1 MTQNDRGLPETSVDE
16 GTLAILDDT
25 YLYDDNGN
33 VRQIVDGLPGAPG
46 SRTMTYDGLD
56 RLLTV
61 TAGST
66 QGGNAVFSYDV
77 LDNITR
83 LDQGART
90 IRHQYAAATNRLAS
104 VRNAAG
110 STLFTVAHDARGN
123 QTSRTTGA
131 LVDTFTFDKANRLT
145 ASNVG
150 GVAATYRYDGLG
162 RRMQH
167 VEAAVPSYFQYSQ
180 AGQLLFSQDGTNRF
194 NHIHLSGSL
203 VAKRGV
209 PYSGGPATT
218 RYQHTD
224 ALGSPVAE
232 TDEVGALIGRERMT
246 AYGEPAD
253 GTWKDGPGFT
263 GHDMD
268 PASKLVYMQ
277 QRYYDPVVGRFLSV
291 DPVSTDTHSG
301 ESFNRYAYANNNPL
315 TFTDPDGRRACPKG
329 VGGGC
334 VEDEGSETSSAEGAL
349 PSADDRKRDSQ
360 ARIAQ
365 STGRTSDGVSLDLHT
380 PTIVEQGI
388 KVSTDETTS
397 NPMEARCWSC
407 SDGTSGTGGKYNLA
421 ALGEGDAPGHAHP
434 GGISGLPGRGD
445 AGLANETGRNYVVSR
460 RGAFVVEKTNGN
472 YRVRQ
477 VGGAKLTPDE
487 RRSVRGLVRGWNS
500 NSGASNGG
508 ETSCGSRS
516 C

>member
-25 YLYDDNGN
+25 YVYDDNGN

-123 QTSRTTGA
+123 QTTRTTGA

-194 NHIHLSGSL
+194 NHIHLAGSL
-203 VAKRGV
+203 VAKRVV
-209 PYSGGPATT
+209 PYGGGPATT

-268 PASKLVYMQ
+268 PASRLVYMQ

-291 DPVSTDTHSG
+291 DPMALDTNSAWN
-301 ESFNRYAYANNNPL
+301 FNRYNYAANSPYR
-315 TFTDPDGRRACPKG
+315 FKDPDGRSAAHFVKEKAIQLATKVAVAAAETVAEEVGKTVDRAKDYVRSRDLTLSAGVSGVAGNHASKTHAMAPSVQVGGSLKVTFNASRGQFALQFSGGPMVGQGGGAIVSSEVSAGLIEGPLLTGLSVQNQAHATLNAPEIPIRGGASASWDSSGGNVGIGVRPIQAGVFVGYG
-329 VGGGC
+329 VGGAI
-334 VEDEGSETSSAEGAL
+334 TYTA
-349 PSADDRKRDSQ
+349 
-360 ARIAQ
+360 
-365 STGRTSDGVSLDLHT
+365 TT
-380 PTIVEQGI
+380 P
-388 KVSTDETTS
+388 
-397 NPMEARCWSC
+397 PLW
-407 SDGTSGTGGKYNLA
+407 
-421 ALGEGDAPGHAHP
+421 GD
-434 GGISGLPGRGD
+434 
-445 AGLANETGRNYVVSR
+445 
-460 RGAFVVEKTNGN
+460 
-472 YRVRQ
+472 
-477 VGGAKLTPDE
+477 
-487 RRSVRGLVRGWNS
+487 
-500 NSGASNGG
+500 
-508 ETSCGSRS
+508 
-516 C
+516 